1 MSMIACLCAVPREDC
16 NCYHCQ
22 TVRLR
27 RQLADIVHIIRWYE
41 SIIDQMSPPEE
52 LDDYHR
58 GYYEALLYM
67 TMDINGILK
76 T

>member
-1 MSMIACLCAVPREDC
+1 MAMIACLCAVPREDFD
-16 NCYHCQ
+16 CYHCQ

-27 RQLADIVHIIRWYE
+27 RQLADIVHIVRWYE
-41 SIIDQMSPPEE
+41 SILQQMEPPEE

-67 TMDINGILK
+67 TRDINGVLK
-76 T
+76 G